1 MQTGKS
7 LQHTTGANERPAFA
21 PGRSPAR
28 AVSLPPLTLSNGQ
41 HSIPIIESYIRQ
53 KSHGSELRILEA
65 GCGARWRL
73 RLEGT
78 PFRLIAVDID
88 RQALEIRKNAVR
100 DVDEVL
106 VGDLRTGGLFPAN
119 SFDVIYNSFVL
130 EHIRGAQQVLDNF
143 LVWLAPGGLLIL
155 KFPDRDS
162 VYGFFTRCSPFWL
175 HVLYKKYVEGVRTAG
190 QPGYGPYPTYY
201 DPVVSRRGIHRYCS
215 NHDCKV
221 QHEAGFAGYLPDS
234 PMVGPLARTL
244 VKSIAALSF
253 GRLDWRY
260 NNLTFV
266 IEKSRAAGL

>member
-1 MQTGKS
+1 MQTGKPV
-7 LQHTTGANERPAFA
+7 QHTAGTSERPAFA

-28 AVSLPPLTLSNGQ
+28 AAPLPPLRLSDGQ
-41 HSIPIIESYIRQ
+41 DSTPIIENFIRQ
-53 KSHGSELRILEA
+53 KSRGSELRILEA

-78 PFRLIAVDID
+78 PYRLTAVDID
-88 RQALEIRKNAVR
+88 RQALEIRKTAVR
-100 DVDEVL
+100 DVDEII
-106 VGDLRTGGLFPAN
+106 VGDLRTTGLFAAN

-130 EHIRGAQQVLDNF
+130 EHIAGAQQVLDNF
-143 LVWLAPGGLLIL
+143 TSWLAPGGLLIL

-162 VYGFFTRCSPFWL
+162 VYGFFTRLSPFWL

-190 QPGYGPYPTYY
+190 QPGYGPYPTHY

-215 NHDCKV
+215 NRGCTV

-234 PMVGPLARTL
+234 PLAGTLARTL
-244 VKSIAALSF
+244 VKSVAALSF

-266 IEKSRAAGL
+266 IEK